1 MPDTITPV
9 IETVQEE
16 PENNVALMRTWL
28 RGCSS
33 VARARLFGVD
43 YLGEQESYSLDPIP
57 TALRYR
63 ENILGEMVLRETQ
76 EQNFVFASRDP
87 YGADYQQNLDNLAFF
102 QAVAAWI
109 IDRNNARDFPA
120 WEGGEVIGIVPTL
133 SAYPITM
140 GSAYARYQIQI
151 KVTYRVAE

>member
-1 MPDTITPV
+1 MPETTP
-9 IETVQEE
+9 I
-16 PENNVALMRTWL
+16 NNTASMRTWL
-28 RGCSS
+28 RSCTQIES
-33 VARARLFGVD
+33 ARLFGAD
-43 YLGEQESYSLDPIP
+43 YLGDEESYSLDVTP
-57 TALRYR
+57 TALKYR
-63 ENILGEMVLRETQ
+63 ENILGDMVLQEKQ

-102 QAVAAWI
+102 QAVAKWI
-109 IDRNNARDFPA
+109 IDQNNARNFPE
-120 WEGGEVIGIVPTL
+120 WEGGEVVAIVPTL